1 MIVSSPVPHPCLP
14 IPEEEAAGVGKQA
27 VVRRTDNF
35 YESEALGLPTRI
47 QT

>member
-27 VVRRTDNF
+27 VVRTDNF